1 MTSVYLLQMLELKEN
16 DQRTWD
22 KMISGCFCVSKSEV
36 LFTLIGPDCGIE
48 QDNRTLKVLGGIK
61 GIANSREC
69 LEEYF

>member
-1 MTSVYLLQMLELKEN
+1 
-16 DQRTWD
+16 
-22 KMISGCFCVSKSEV
+22 MISGCFCVSKSEV
-36 LFTLIGPDCGIE
+36 LFTLIGPDYGIE